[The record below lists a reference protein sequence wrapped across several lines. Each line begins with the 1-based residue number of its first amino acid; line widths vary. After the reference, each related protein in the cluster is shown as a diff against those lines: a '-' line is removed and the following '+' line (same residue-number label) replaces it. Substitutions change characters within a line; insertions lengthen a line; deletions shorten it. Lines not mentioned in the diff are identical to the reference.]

1 MASLRLDAFCPT
13 LLDPCDLRIEAG
25 QTLTLTGPSGSGKSL
40 FLRAIADLDP
50 HRGEAWLD
58 DRACSAFPPPQWRR
72 NVAYLPAESH
82 WWGTSVGDHFEHRDT
97 GMIEAL
103 GLPDNVFGWTVS
115 RLSSGERQRLAVA
128 RLLAIEPR
136 VLLLDEPTANLDR
149 DNTARVERVILDYQQ
164 AQNATVIWVSHYPEQ
179 RERLGGRHLRIENHT
194 VTEEGP

>member
-1 MASLRLDAFCPT
+1 MENLRLKAFGPD
-13 LLDPCDLRIEAG
+13 LLEPCDLAVEAG

-58 DRACSAFPPPQWRR
+58 DRACSAFPPPLWRR

-82 WWGTSVGDHFEHRDT
+82 WWATKVGDHFEDRNAD
-97 GMIEAL
+97 MVEAL
-103 GLPDNVFGWTVS
+103 GLKGDVFDWSVS

-149 DNTARVERVILDYQQ
+149 DNTTHVEQVIHDYQQ
-164 AQNATVIWVSHYPEQ
+164 TQNATVIWVSHYPEQ
-179 RERLGGRHLRIENHT
+179 RQRLGGRHLRIENHAIA
-194 VTEEGP
+194 EADS